1 MAAIMV
7 IISGWIG
14 LTYAVVGHIV
24 SQASLGQFFLTW
36 MTAGLASL
44 LVFAAVISMRR
55 IASQGQAV
63 TA

>member
-1 MAAIMV
+1 MAVIMV

-24 SQASLGQFFLTW
+24 NQATLGQFFMTW
-36 MTAGLASL
+36 SVAGLAAL
-44 LVFAAVISMRR
+44 MVFAAVISLRR
-55 IASQGQAV
+55 IASPQQTQ

>member
-24 SQASLGQFFLTW
+24 NQASLGQFFLTW
-36 MTAGLASL
+36 TTAGLASMM
-44 LVFAAVISMRR
+44 VFAAVITLRR
-55 IASQGQAV
+55 ITTPGRTQ

>member
-24 SQASLGQFFLTW
+24 SQATLGQFFLTW
-36 MTAGLASL
+36 TTAGLTSL
-44 LVFAAVISMRR
+44 MFFAAVISLRR
-55 IASQGQAV
+55 ITAQGQTQ